1 MAKKILVTGAAGFI
15 GCEVSLLLLKK
26 GYQVVGIDNMNAYYQ
41 VSLKEDRLKR
51 LDDANFRFEKMDLAD
66 SAAVLGLFAKEKFDG
81 VIHLGA
87 QAGVRYSLQNPQA
100 YIDSNITGFLSILEG
115 CRKFPVAHLTYAS
128 SSSVYGRNTKTPFST
143 NDPVCSPSSLY
154 AATKRSNELM
164 AETYR
169 HLFQVNSTGL
179 RFFTVYG
186 PWGRPDM
193 APWLF
198 ADAILHDK
206 PIKIFNNGNMQR
218 DFTYIDD
225 IVGGVVKVYETG
237 AARFEAA
244 NSGGANPAVAESRLY
259 NIGHGNPVNLLDFV
273 KTLEKHLGKTA
284 EKIYMPMQPGDVE
297 ITWADTKALERDV
310 GYTADTDLDVGIK
323 AFADWFKSYSA
334 K

>member
-1 MAKKILVTGAAGFI
+1 MSKKVLVTGAAGFI
-15 GCEVSLLLLKK
+15 GCEVSLILLAK

-51 LDDANFRFEKMDLAD
+51 LDHSQFRFEKMDLAD
-66 SAAVLGLFAKEKFDG
+66 AKAMAALFEREHFDG

-87 QAGVRYSLQNPQA
+87 QAGVRYSLVNPQA
-100 YIDSNITGFLSILEG
+100 YIDSNITGFLNVLEC
-115 CRKFPVAHLTYAS
+115 CRHNPVAHLTYAS
-128 SSSVYGRNTKTPFST
+128 SSSVYGRNTKTPFAT
-143 NDPVCSPSSLY
+143 EDPVCKPSSLY

-164 AETYR
+164 AETYH
-169 HLFQVNSTGL
+169 HLYQINATGL

-206 PIKIFNNGNMQR
+206 PIKIFNNGNMMR

-225 IVGGVVKVYETG
+225 IAQGVVKVYENG
-237 AARFEAA
+237 VGKNE
-244 NSGGANPAVAESRLY
+244 NRLY

-273 KTLEKHLGKTA
+273 KTLEKHLGKDA

-297 ITWADTKALERDV
+297 VTWADTVALEKDV
-310 GYTADTDLDVGIK
+310 GYTANTDLDTGIK
-323 AFADWFKSYSA
+323 AFAQWFKAYN

>member
-1 MAKKILVTGAAGFI
+1 MSKKVLVTGAAGFI
-15 GCEVSLLLLKK
+15 GCEVSLILLAK

-51 LDDANFRFEKMDLAD
+51 LDHSQFRFEKMDLAD
-66 SAAVLGLFAKEKFDG
+66 AKAMAALFEREHFDG

-87 QAGVRYSLQNPQA
+87 QAGVRYSLVNPQA
-100 YIDSNITGFLSILEG
+100 YIDSNITGFLNVLEC
-115 CRKFPVAHLTYAS
+115 CRHNPVAHLTYAS
-128 SSSVYGRNTKTPFST
+128 SSSVYGRNTKTPFAT
-143 NDPVCSPSSLY
+143 EDPVCKPSSLY

-164 AETYR
+164 AETY
-169 HLFQVNSTGL
+169 QINATGL

-206 PIKIFNNGNMQR
+206 PIKIFNNGNMMR

-225 IVGGVVKVYETG
+225 IAQGVVKVYENG
-237 AARFEAA
+237 VGKNE
-244 NSGGANPAVAESRLY
+244 NRLY

-273 KTLEKHLGKTA
+273 KTLEKHLGKDA

-297 ITWADTKALERDV
+297 VTWADTVALEKDV
-310 GYTADTDLDVGIK
+310 GYTANTDLDTGIK
-323 AFADWFKSYSA
+323 AFAQWFKAYN

>member
-143 NDPVCSPSSLY
+143 DDPVCSPSSLY

-237 AARFEAA
+237 AARFESA

-323 AFADWFKSYSA
+323 SFADWFKSYSA

>member
-51 LDDANFRFEKMDLAD
+51 LDDVNFRFEKMDLAD
-66 SAAVLGLFAKEKFDG
+66 SAAIMDLFAKEKFDG

-143 NDPVCSPSSLY
+143 DDPVCSPSSLY

-244 NSGGANPAVAESRLY
+244 GASASAAESRLY

-297 ITWADTKALERDV
+297 ITWADTKALEQDV

-323 AFADWFKSYSA
+323 SFADWFKSYSA

>member
-15 GCEVSLLLLKK
+15 GCEVSLILLSK
-26 GYQVVGIDNMNAYYQ
+26 GYTVVGIDNMNSYYQ

-51 LDDANFRFEKMDLAD
+51 LEHPQFSFCKMDLAD
-66 SAAVLGLFAKEKFDG
+66 AAAMTDLFAREKFDG

-100 YIDSNITGFLSILEG
+100 YIDSNITGFLNVLEC
-115 CRKFPVAHLTYAS
+115 CRKFPVKHLAYAS

-143 NDPVCSPSSLY
+143 DDPVCKPSSLY

-169 HLFQVNSTGL
+169 HLFQVNATGL

-198 ADAILHDK
+198 ADAIMHDR
-206 PIKIFNNGNMQR
+206 PIKVFNNGNMMR
-218 DFTYIDD
+218 DFTYVAD
-225 IVGGVVKVYETG
+225 IAGGVVKVFEPG
-237 AARFEAA
+237 ATRMDAPGAEA
-244 NSGGANPAVAESRLY
+244 EHRLY
-259 NIGHGNPVNLLDFV
+259 NIGHGKPVNLLEFIE
-273 KTLEKHLGKTA
+273 TLEKHLGKKA
-284 EKIYMPMQPGDVE
+284 EKNFMPMQPGDVE
-297 ITWADTKALERDV
+297 VTWADTAALEADV
-310 GYTADTDLDVGIK
+310 GYTADTDLDTGIG
-323 AFADWFKSYSA
+323 AFAEWFKGYVR
-334 K
+334 

>member
-15 GCEVSLLLLKK
+15 GCEVSLILLSK
-26 GYQVVGIDNMNAYYQ
+26 GYTVVGIDNMNSYYQ

-51 LDDANFRFEKMDLAD
+51 LEHPQFSFCKMDLAD
-66 SAAVLGLFAKEKFDG
+66 AAAMTDLFAREKFDG

-100 YIDSNITGFLSILEG
+100 YVDSNITGFLNVLEC
-115 CRKFPVAHLTYAS
+115 CRKFPVKHLAYAS

-143 NDPVCSPSSLY
+143 DDPVCKPSSLY

-169 HLFQVNSTGL
+169 HLFQVNATGL

-198 ADAILHDK
+198 ADAIMHDR
-206 PIKIFNNGNMQR
+206 PIKVFNNGNMMR
-218 DFTYIDD
+218 DFTYVAD
-225 IVGGVVKVYETG
+225 IAGGVVKV
-237 AARFEAA
+237 FEA
-244 NSGGANPAVAESRLY
+244 GATRMDAPGAEAEHRLY
-259 NIGHGNPVNLLDFV
+259 NIGHGKPVNLLEFIE
-273 KTLEKHLGKTA
+273 TLEKHLGKKA
-284 EKIYMPMQPGDVE
+284 EKNFMPMQPGDVE
-297 ITWADTKALERDV
+297 VTWADTAALERDV
-310 GYTADTDLDVGIK
+310 GYTADTDLDTGIG
-323 AFADWFKSYSA
+323 AFAEWFKGYVR
-334 K
+334 

>member
-1 MAKKILVTGAAGFI
+1 MSKKVLVTGAAGFI
-15 GCEVSLLLLKK
+15 GCEVSLILLAKD
-26 GYQVVGIDNMNAYYQ
+26 YEVVGIDNMNAYYQ

-51 LDDANFRFEKMDLAD
+51 LDNAHFRFEKMDLAD
-66 SAAVLGLFAKEKFDG
+66 AKAMAALFEREHFDG

-87 QAGVRYSLQNPQA
+87 QAGVRYSLVNPQA
-100 YIDSNITGFLSILEG
+100 YIDSNITGFLNVLEC
-115 CRKFPVAHLTYAS
+115 CRHNPVAHLTYAS
-128 SSSVYGRNTKTPFST
+128 SSSVYGRNTKTPFAT
-143 NDPVCSPSSLY
+143 DDPVCKPSSLY

-164 AETYR
+164 AETYH
-169 HLFQVNSTGL
+169 HLYQINATGL

-206 PIKIFNNGNMQR
+206 PIKIFNNGNMMR

-225 IVGGVVKVYETG
+225 IAQGVVKVYE
-237 AARFEAA
+237 
-244 NSGGANPAVAESRLY
+244 SGVGKNENRLY

-273 KTLEKHLGKTA
+273 KTLEKHLGKDA

-297 ITWADTKALERDV
+297 VTWADTVALEKDV
-310 GYTADTDLDVGIK
+310 GYTANTDLDTGIK
-323 AFADWFKSYSA
+323 AFADWFKDYN

>member
-1 MAKKILVTGAAGFI
+1 MSKKVLVTGAAGFI
-15 GCEVSLLLLKK
+15 GCEVSLILLAK

-51 LDDANFRFEKMDLAD
+51 LDNPHFRFEKMDLAD
-66 SAAVLGLFAKEKFDG
+66 AKAMAALFEREHFDG
-81 VIHLGA
+81 IIHLGA
-87 QAGVRYSLQNPQA
+87 QAGVRYSLVNPQA
-100 YIDSNITGFLSILEG
+100 YIDSNITGFLNVLEC
-115 CRKFPVAHLTYAS
+115 CRHNPVSHLTYAS
-128 SSSVYGRNTKTPFST
+128 SSSVYGRNTKTPFAT
-143 NDPVCSPSSLY
+143 DDPVCKPSSLY

-164 AETYR
+164 AETYH
-169 HLFQVNSTGL
+169 HLYQINATGL

-206 PIKIFNNGNMQR
+206 PIKIFNNGNMMR

-225 IVGGVVKVYETG
+225 IAQGVVKVYENG
-237 AARFEAA
+237 VGKNE
-244 NSGGANPAVAESRLY
+244 NRLY

-273 KTLEKHLGKTA
+273 KTLEKHLGKDA

-297 ITWADTKALERDV
+297 VTWADTVALEKDV
-310 GYTADTDLDVGIK
+310 GYTANTDLDTGIK
-323 AFADWFKSYSA
+323 AFAQWFKDYN

>member
-1 MAKKILVTGAAGFI
+1 MSKKVLVTGAAGFI
-15 GCEVSLLLLKK
+15 GCEVSLILLAK
-26 GYQVVGIDNMNAYYQ
+26 GYEVVGIDNMNAYYQ

-51 LDDANFRFEKMDLAD
+51 LDNPRFRFEKMDLAD
-66 SAAVLGLFAKEKFDG
+66 AKAMTALFEREHFDG

-87 QAGVRYSLQNPQA
+87 QAGVRYSLVNPQA
-100 YIDSNITGFLSILEG
+100 YIDSNITGFLNVLEC
-115 CRKFPVAHLTYAS
+115 CRHNPVAHLTYAS
-128 SSSVYGRNTKTPFST
+128 SSSVYGRNTKTPFAT
-143 NDPVCSPSSLY
+143 DDPVCKPSSLY

-164 AETYR
+164 AETYH
-169 HLFQVNSTGL
+169 HLYQINATGL

-206 PIKIFNNGNMQR
+206 PIKIFNNGNMMR

-225 IVGGVVKVYETG
+225 IAQGVVRVYENG
-237 AARFEAA
+237 VGKNE
-244 NSGGANPAVAESRLY
+244 NRLY

-273 KTLEKHLGKTA
+273 KTLEKHLGKDA

-297 ITWADTKALERDV
+297 VTWADTVALEKDV
-310 GYTADTDLDVGIK
+310 GYTANTDLDAGIK
-323 AFADWFKSYSA
+323 AFAQWFKAYN

>member
-1 MAKKILVTGAAGFI
+1 MSKKVLVTGAAGFI
-15 GCEVSLLLLKK
+15 GCEVSLILLAK

-51 LDDANFRFEKMDLAD
+51 LDHSQFRFEKMDLAD
-66 SAAVLGLFAKEKFDG
+66 AKAMTALFEREHFDG

-87 QAGVRYSLQNPQA
+87 QAGVRYSLVNPQA
-100 YIDSNITGFLSILEG
+100 YIDSNITGFLNVLEC
-115 CRKFPVAHLTYAS
+115 CRHNPVAHLTYAS
-128 SSSVYGRNTKTPFST
+128 SSSVYGRNTKTPFAT
-143 NDPVCSPSSLY
+143 DDPVCKPSSLY

-164 AETYR
+164 AETYH
-169 HLFQVNSTGL
+169 HLYQINATGL

-206 PIKIFNNGNMQR
+206 PIKIFNNGNMMR

-225 IVGGVVKVYETG
+225 IAQGVVKVYENG
-237 AARFEAA
+237 VGKNE
-244 NSGGANPAVAESRLY
+244 NRLY

-273 KTLEKHLGKTA
+273 KTLEKHLGKDA

-297 ITWADTKALERDV
+297 VTWADTVALEKDV
-310 GYTADTDLDVGIK
+310 GYTANTNLDTGIK
-323 AFADWFKSYSA
+323 AFAQWFKDYN

>member
-1 MAKKILVTGAAGFI
+1 MSKKVLVTGAAGFI
-15 GCEVSLLLLKK
+15 GCEVSLILLGK
-26 GYQVVGIDNMNAYYQ
+26 GYDVVGVDNMNDYYQ

-51 LDDANFRFEKMDLAD
+51 LDNPHFRFEKMELSDAKAM
-66 SAAVLGLFAKEKFDG
+66 AALFEREHFDG

-87 QAGVRYSLQNPQA
+87 QAGVRYSLVNPQA
-100 YIDSNITGFLSILEG
+100 YIDSNITGFLNVLEC
-115 CRKFPVAHLTYAS
+115 CRHNPVAHLTYAS
-128 SSSVYGRNTKTPFST
+128 SSSVYGRNTKTPFAT
-143 NDPVCSPSSLY
+143 EDPVCKPSSLY

-164 AETYR
+164 AETYH
-169 HLFQVNSTGL
+169 HLYQINATGL

-206 PIKIFNNGNMQR
+206 PIKIFNNGNMMR

-225 IVGGVVKVYETG
+225 IAQGVVKVYENG
-237 AARFEAA
+237 VGKSE
-244 NSGGANPAVAESRLY
+244 NRLY

-273 KTLEKHLGKTA
+273 KTLEKHLGKDA

-297 ITWADTKALERDV
+297 VTWADTVALEKDV
-310 GYTADTDLDVGIK
+310 GYTANTDLDTGIK
-323 AFADWFKSYSA
+323 AFAEWFKQYNS
-334 K
+334 